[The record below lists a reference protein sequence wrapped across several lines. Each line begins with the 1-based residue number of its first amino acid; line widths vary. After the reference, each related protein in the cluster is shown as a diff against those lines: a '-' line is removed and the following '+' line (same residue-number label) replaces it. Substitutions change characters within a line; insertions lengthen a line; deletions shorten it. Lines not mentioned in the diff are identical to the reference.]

1 MNNSVRV
8 LRGSC
13 YEVAISRNPKVVFP
27 FLIHSALLSLSKL
40 EFSFAR
46 IEERAGVKCS
56 SAPVSYLNKAGGSST
71 EGSN

>member
-8 LRGSC
+8 LWGS
-13 YEVAISRNPKVVFP
+13 YEVAVSRNPKVVFP
-27 FLIHSALLSLSKL
+27 FLIPSVLLSVSKL

-46 IEERAGVKCS
+46 TEERAGVECS
-56 SAPVSYLNKAGGSST
+56 RAPILYLNKAGGSST